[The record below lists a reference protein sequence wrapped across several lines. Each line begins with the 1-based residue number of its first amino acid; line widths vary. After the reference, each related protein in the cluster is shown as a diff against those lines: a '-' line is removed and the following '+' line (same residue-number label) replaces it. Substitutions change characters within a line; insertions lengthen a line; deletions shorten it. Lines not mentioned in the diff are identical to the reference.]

1 MAVVFPSPRR
11 WLRKPLERNDN
22 MDNVTIILGDALTE
36 LAKLPICC
44 WRFFPCRDHPAIAG
58 NVRRHSAG
66 PTGRPTRRQA
76 HLRQLSVLHRLVPAV
91 ILRAAGA
98 VGGSVR
104 DVRLARGEETMTT
117 ILLLALALVVV
128 FLMAAC
134 AVGTGDGE

>member
-1 MAVVFPSPRR
+1 
-11 WLRKPLERNDN
+11 

-36 LAKLPICC
+36 LAKLPICR
-44 WRFFPCRDHPAIAG
+44 WRFVSGWHHSSVAG
-58 NVRRHSAG
+58 DVRRRCAG

-117 ILLLALALVVV
+117 ILLLALALVIV